1 MMLRRLRKLNKKQQ
15 GFTLIEILSA
25 VAILGIIS
33 IPLAM
38 GIFQT
43 YDISVRSASNITA
56 INDVQTAI
64 DWITRDAQMAQEV
77 TVVPSSGSPLE
88 SFQLS
93 WMDWDGG
100 SHVVDYNIIV
110 VDGIGQL
117 RRTTN
122 GRTLVIME
130 NVDLTHTSCVNN
142 ADGTL
147 DFILTSSVSDYRS
160 ASETR
165 SFTILRRSGR

>member
-1 MMLRRLRKLNKKQQ
+1 MTLRRLRQQIKRQQ
-15 GFTLIEILSA
+15 GFTLIEILGA
-25 VAILGIIS
+25 IAILGIIC
-33 IPLAM
+33 IPLTM
-38 GIFQT
+38 GIYQT

-77 TVVPSSGSPLE
+77 TIVPSSGSPLE
-88 SFQLS
+88 SFQLA
-93 WMDWDGG
+93 WMDWDGV
-100 SHVVDYNIIV
+100 SHDVDYNINV

-117 RRTTN
+117 QRTTN
-122 GRTLVIME
+122 GRTLVIMQ
-130 NVDLTHTSCVNN
+130 NVDSTHTSCINN

-147 DFILTSSVSDYRS
+147 DFTLTSSVSDYRS